1 MTSHSWVDRPLPPLP
16 PEAFLD
22 PELESSG
29 ARPPTQQRSTHRTN
43 ASLTVRAADRDG
55 SFQPASLGERPIH
68 DTIPTL
74 LSPGRPTHSRS
85 MSNPFPAFFSGKKKK
100 DQSQPLTSPTGPGL
114 PGNSDTSRKQGP
126 INIPSQGNAQDRR
139 RKPVLGPHDFK
150 TGHCM
155 TCASL
160 VRWPKDLLVF
170 RCTICMTVNDI
181 EPLSSRQVPVVN
193 ILSHDDGGT
202 STDSISI
209 SHTKSLVKQ
218 CLVSSIQRY
227 LAGVRDSQNGPSIGR
242 TPVSVAKN
250 DHVAPRNDGHRRTQT
265 FDDRTSG
272 PKTTPRATV
281 NPMSSF
287 RSQSFST
294 SYPESN
300 NFATMSQAEVEMAEN
315 AENVFRKLE
324 DYLMVCIKSHSCIN
338 NSFCATMTIQPTK
351 KPEHSRIHTSKTK
364 HLETHSISAPDLSDL
379 DPRLLMLGDFAENG
393 SWWTGGQDATKSQT
407 KPAKHSHIRTKSS
420 SNRLGSAL
428 VQNAE
433 SLGIDWLQV
442 VEWYESI
449 VHAPNRW
456 REVYEDLV
464 AGQPD
469 GELSAAAQ
477 QRFESILESAHHRL
491 LRVFLKCIEG
501 LLKRPGT
508 PISNP
513 QDARFLVI
521 LMCNP
526 LLTTSAA
533 ISWGARANHE
543 RAGQTKTSSAE
554 VVENKSGPSRHSGII
569 KRILGIMAN
578 TSEDCHRYL
587 ASWLSDMPDDLFLQ
601 AKDLTASFVTY
612 RLSRQN
618 EKVVEAKVN
627 VIDSLV
633 PQMSEATS
641 RSNTVSLHAALH
653 GGDTGKA
660 KSSET
665 KQSAYTDDWQ
675 IKAAAKVMALIFAAN
690 EPVQSFG
697 TTRKLPHGDRRPLPV
712 SDFYHSLVDTLE
724 FKTDFELWESKRAK
738 FTFCEYPFFLSIWAK
753 IQILEYDAKRQ
764 MSGKAREA
772 FFDSILSHRKYAQH
786 LVLKIRRDCLVDD
799 SLKTISQVV
808 GSGSED
814 IKKALRIEFDGEEG
828 VDAGGLRKEWFL
840 LLVREVFNPDHGLFV
855 YDNDS
860 QLCYFNPHSFETSD
874 QYFLVGVVLGL
885 AIYNSTILD
894 IALPP
899 FAFRRLLAA
908 SPTQGTGGHPKPAMT
923 YTLHDLAELRPAL
936 ARGLQQLLDYDG
948 DVQADFCLDFV
959 VETERYGS
967 RVRVPLCHGGE
978 AKMVTAANRREY
990 VDLLVRYHLETS
1002 VTRQFEPFKRGFFT
1016 VCGGNALSLFR
1027 PEEIELLVR
1036 GSDETLDV
1044 ASLRGAAEYSDW
1056 PKDSTPETEATI
1068 QWFWQTFEEAT
1079 ASDQRRLLAFITGS
1093 DRIPATGAA
1102 ALTIKVHCLGD
1113 DEGRFPSARTCFNM
1127 LSLYR
1132 CRTPQQLQKMLWR
1145 AVYES
1150 EGFGLK

>member
-1 MTSHSWVDRPLPPLP
+1 
-16 PEAFLD
+16 
-22 PELESSG
+22 
-29 ARPPTQQRSTHRTN
+29 
-43 ASLTVRAADRDG
+43 
-55 SFQPASLGERPIH
+55 
-68 DTIPTL
+68 
-74 LSPGRPTHSRS
+74 
-85 MSNPFPAFFSGKKKK
+85 MSNPFPSFFSGKKKR
-100 DQSQPLTSPTGPGL
+100 DQTQPLASPLGPGL
-114 PGNSDTSRKQGP
+114 PGNNDPGRKQGP
-126 INIPSQGNAQDRR
+126 INTNGQGNAQDRR

-160 VRWPKDLLVF
+160 VRWPKDLFVF

-193 ILSHDDGGT
+193 VQSHDDGEISTGENSYSPSIRDQAAPDLLT
-202 STDSISI
+202 LPYLPTDSISI

-218 CLVSSIQRY
+218 CLVSSIKRY
-227 LAGVRDSQNGPSIGR
+227 LAGDEDSQNDPLVGH
-242 TPVSVAKN
+242 TPMPIARN
-250 DHVAPRNDGHRRTQT
+250 DHAAPRNDGHRRTQT
-265 FDDRTSG
+265 LDHRTSG
-272 PKTTPRATV
+272 PRTTPRATM
-281 NPMSSF
+281 NPMNPF
-287 RSQSFST
+287 TQQSLST

-300 NFATMSQAEVEMAEN
+300 NFSSMSRMGTETTEN
-315 AENVFRKLE
+315 GEGVFRKLE
-324 DYLMVCIKSHSCIN
+324 DYLMACIKSHACIN
-338 NSFCATMTIQPTK
+338 NSFCASMTIQPTK
-351 KPEHSRIHTSKTK
+351 KPEYARAHSAKAE
-364 HLETHSISAPDLSDL
+364 HLETHSMSAPDLSDL

-393 SWWTGGQDATKSQT
+393 SWWTGGQDATNSQT
-407 KPAKHSHIRTKSS
+407 KSAKHSYIRKKSS
-420 SNRLGSAL
+420 TNRLGSAL

-433 SLGIDWLQV
+433 SLGIDWRQV
-442 VEWYESI
+442 VEWYDSI

-469 GELSAAAQ
+469 GELSTAAQ
-477 QRFESILESAHHRL
+477 QRFETMLESAHHRL

-513 QDARFLVI
+513 QDARFLII

-533 ISWGARANHE
+533 ISWGARANNS
-543 RAGQTKTSSAE
+543 RAGQPKTSSAE
-554 VVENKSGPSRHSGII
+554 VEENKSGSSRHSGII

-587 ASWLSDMPDDLFLQ
+587 TLWLSDMPDDLFLQ

-633 PQMSEATS
+633 PQMSEAAST
-641 RSNTVSLHAALH
+641 SNTVSLHAALH
-653 GGDTGKA
+653 GGNTGKS
-660 KSSET
+660 KSVEA

-697 TTRKLPHGDRRPLPV
+697 TVRKLPRGDGRPFPI

-724 FKTDFELWESKRAK
+724 FKADFELWESKRAK
-738 FTFCEYPFFLSIWAK
+738 FTFCQYPFFLSIWAK

-772 FFDSILSHRKYAQH
+772 FFDSILSHRTYAQH
-786 LVLKIRRDCLVDD
+786 LVLKVRRDCLVDD
-799 SLKTISQVV
+799 SLKTISEVV

-840 LLVREVFNPDHGLFV
+840 LLVREVFNPDHGKFPSIVVIAARSVLADKLLAGLFI

-860 QLCYFNPHSFETSD
+860 QLCYFNPYSFETSD
-874 QYFLVGVVLGL
+874 QYFLIGVVLGL

-908 SPTQGTGGHPKPAMT
+908 CPTQGTGGHPKPAMT

-967 RVRVPLCHGGE
+967 RARIPLCHGGE

-1002 VTRQFEPFKRGFFT
+1002 VIRQFEPFKRGFFT

-1044 ASLRGAAEYSDW
+1044 ASLQGAAEYSDW
-1056 PKDSTPETEATI
+1056 PKDSTPETETTI
-1068 QWFWQTFEEAT
+1068 QWFWQSFEQAT

-1132 CRTPQQLQKMLWR
+1132 CRTRQQLEKMLWR